1 MMQDLNGRRLNFF
14 IDYADA
20 DLSWAEWI
28 AWQLENAHYSVVYRG
43 RDFHPGSNIVQKT
56 QQALRTAKR
65 LLVVLSPDYVKTQ
78 AAGKTFSGLPVLGP
92 ELIKDPSGQKG
103 QLLPVRVRLC
113 RLRGLLSPII
123 PIELAGLDESQARK
137 ELLGGVNR
145 EPPPIKEKPVFPGAM
160 QVQKV
165 DTPKPD
171 FPASYRPP
179 IWYVPRDNPFFTDRE
194 DELTKLYE
202 LLTAGQEGRV
212 QSHVL
217 NGLDGIGKTQLALA
231 YAYTY
236 KHNYEAV
243 FWIDASDHSVLVS
256 GLTHLTDVLRLKLSK
271 VQKQDEQNVMEAVR
285 QWLEEHANWLFIL
298 DHIEDPLSAQN
309 LIPALGSGHV
319 LFTAETLVTGTVAST
334 TFTLDE
340 LKPEDGAL
348 LLLRRAKKI
357 EAQDALE
364 RATDRNRV
372 GALELSQ
379 MLGNLPLM
387 LDQAG
392 AYIEDTGIDI
402 PSYLEYYSN
411 NNWRH
416 ELLHWRDVMA
426 PDHPDAVVETWKH
439 AFEAVQKVNPAAYD
453 LLCFCAFLH
462 HEAIP
467 EEIISIGAVNLIPI
481 FQTFANPLQKNHAIA
496 ALRKYALLYQDTTM
510 RTFSMNRM
518 VQEVL
523 RDKMNEGE
531 QRQWVERVIKSVY
544 RAIRDT
550 TISAPSSLTQLY
562 RRYFP
567 HVCVCASYIKDWN
580 IALEEA
586 AQLLSHMGS
595 HLHDYVQ
602 QEHIVEHTPIVDAL
616 ESYAV
621 LLKKMNQLAEAT
633 KLITYADTIRATSRS
648 SV

>member
-1 MMQDLNGRRLNFF
+1 MQDLNGRRLNFF

-20 DLSWAEWI
+20 DLPWAEWI
-28 AWQLENAHYSVVYRG
+28 TWQLEDAQYSVKYRR
-43 RDFHPGSNIVQKT
+43 RDFHPGSNIVLEIE
-56 QQALRTAKR
+56 QALRTAKR
-65 LLVVLSPDYVKTQ
+65 LLVVLSPDYVKAQ
-78 AAGKTFSGLPVLGP
+78 DAGKTLSGPNVWGP
-92 ELIKDPSGQKG
+92 ELIKDK
-103 QLLPVRVRLC
+103 LLPVRVRVC

-123 PIELAGLDESQARK
+123 PIDLAGLDESQARK

-145 EPPPIKEKPVFPGAM
+145 EPPPIREKPVFPGAM
-160 QVQKV
+160 QKQKV
-165 DTPKPD
+165 GTPKPD
-171 FPASYRPP
+171 FPTSYRPP

-212 QSHVL
+212 QSRVL
-217 NGLDGIGKTQLALA
+217 NGLDGIGKSQLALA

-243 FWIDASDHSVLVS
+243 FWVDASDHSVLVS
-256 GLTHLTDVLRLKLSK
+256 GLAHLADVLNLRLSK
-271 VQKQDEQNVMEAVR
+271 AQKQDEQNVIEAVR

-298 DHIEDPLSAQN
+298 DHIEDPQSAQD

-319 LFTAETLVTGTVAST
+319 LFTAETLVTGTVAS

-357 EAQDALE
+357 EAQDVLE
-364 RATDRNRV
+364 RATDCNRV

-387 LDQAG
+387 IDQAG
-392 AYIEDTGIDI
+392 AYIEEAGIDV
-402 PSYLEYYSN
+402 PTYLEYYSDN
-411 NNWRH
+411 ALKH
-416 ELLHWRDVMA
+416 ELLHRRDDMA
-426 PDHPDAVVETWKH
+426 SDHPDAVVETWNH
-439 AFEAVQKVNPAAYD
+439 AFEAVQKVNPAAYN

-467 EEIISIGAVNLIPI
+467 EEIINIGAVKLFPI
-481 FQTFANPLQKNHAIA
+481 FKTFANPIQMNDAMA
-496 ALRKYALLYQDTTM
+496 ALRRYALLYQHETT

-523 RDKMNEGE
+523 RDKMNKGE

-544 RAIRDT
+544 RAIHYT
-550 TISAPSSLTQLY
+550 TKSAPSSLEQLY
-562 RRYFP
+562 RLYFP

-580 IALEEA
+580 IALKEA

-602 QEHIVEHTPIVDAL
+602 QEHIEDHAHIVDAL
-616 ESYAV
+616 ESYA
-621 LLKKMNQLAEAT
+621 LLLEKMNQLTEAT
-633 KLITYADTIRATSRS
+633 KLMTYADTLRAISRS